1 MNSIIAI
8 LTVVAVTGTIIPY
21 IAGDLFPKP
30 RLIDGRIVGGEIV
43 DIVQVPYQ
51 ISLLYNGF
59 HICGG
64 SLISKTK
71 VLSAAHC
78 VHKQSASMF
87 SIRTGSSRMGF
98 GGKVVKVTNI
108 TVHPLYNPRNVDYD
122 FSILEL
128 EDYDEKHV
136 KQSFVSLPGAGDEL
150 EDGTMLM
157 VSGWGNTKNSSES
170 NSLLRAVKV
179 PKFNQEKC
187 NRAYQIYGGVTE
199 RMICA
204 GFDKGGKDACQGDSG
219 GPLVD
224 AEHKTLVGVVSWGYG
239 CAVPNYPGIYSK
251 VSSVRDWIKENSGV

>member
-1 MNSIIAI
+1 MNSIIAV
-8 LTVVAVTGTIIPY
+8 TVTVTLSIIPF

-30 RLIDGRIVGGEIV
+30 RLIDGRIVGGEVVSIS
-43 DIVQVPYQ
+43 QAPYQ

-78 VHKQSASMF
+78 VHKQSSSAF
-87 SIRTGSSRMGF
+87 SIRTGSNRMGF
-98 GGKVVKVTNI
+98 GGKVVKVTNV
-108 TVHPLYNPRNVDYD
+108 TAHPLYNPQNVDYD
-122 FSILEL
+122 FSILNL
-128 EDYDEKHV
+128 EDYEEKGIT
-136 KQSFVSLPGAGDEL
+136 QSFVSLPEHGEEV
-150 EDGTMLM
+150 EDGVMLM
-157 VSGWGNTKNSSES
+157 VSGWGNTRNSSES
-170 NSLLRAVKV
+170 NRLLRAVKV

-187 NRAYQIYGGVTE
+187 NRAYQIYGGVTD

-204 GFDKGGKDACQGDSG
+204 GYDKGGKDACQGDSG

-224 AEHKTLVGVVSWGYG
+224 VEKKTLVGVVSWGYG

-251 VSSVRDWIKENSGV
+251 VSSVREWIKENSGV